1 MSISA
6 LCGSAKNPCSMG
18 RLTVIEPVSL
28 YNPQNLQ
35 MNKIDVL
42 SRLSEE
48 MTTALHCS
56 PQLSEQEIFNDPLQQ
71 MRSDY
76 EKGRVFWNE
85 GGPQMHTIKALDVD
99 FAGGKVKTRLYY
111 PTDKLQS
118 PALLYIHGGGFIV
131 GSIDTHDRIMR
142 ILAKESGA
150 VVIGIDYTLS
160 PEAKYPQA
168 IEECVA
174 VSQFFLKHGH
184 EYGIDSD
191 NMGYAGDSAGA
202 YLSLA
207 SYLWQRDAKMDVGNI
222 KCLMLY
228 YGLYGL
234 KDSCSRKLYGG
245 EWDGLTKEDL
255 EYYQAM
261 YLNSD
266 KEMDA
271 AYYCLFNNDLSENIP
286 PCFIASSEFDPLLD
300 DSEALYKIFES
311 HGIKCEYKMYPGTL
325 HAFLHYSKVM
335 KSSSQALS
343 DGVNY
348 FLNCLNHQ
356 E

>member
-1 MSISA
+1 
-6 LCGSAKNPCSMG
+6 
-18 RLTVIEPVSL
+18 
-28 YNPQNLQ
+28 
-35 MNKIDVL
+35 MNKVDVL

-48 MTTALHCS
+48 MTAALHCA
-56 PQLSEQEIFNDPLQQ
+56 PQVSGQEICSDPLQQ

-76 EKGRVFWNE
+76 EKGRAFWNE
-85 GGPQMHTIKALDVD
+85 GGPQMHKINELDVE
-99 FAGGKVKTRLYY
+99 FEGGHVRTRLYY
-111 PTDKLQS
+111 PTQRLQS
-118 PALLYIHGGGFIV
+118 PALIYIHGGGFIV
-131 GSIDTHDRIMR
+131 GSMNTHDRIMR
-142 ILAKESGA
+142 ILAEASGA

-184 EYGIDSD
+184 EHGIDCE

-207 SYLWQRDAKMDVGNI
+207 SYLWQRDAGMDIGYI
-222 KCLMLY
+222 KCLLLY

-255 EYYQAM
+255 EYYQEM

-266 KEMDA
+266 KEIDA
-271 AYYCLFNNDLSENIP
+271 AYYCLFNNNLSENIP
-286 PCFIASSEFDPLLD
+286 PSFIASSEFDPLLD

-311 HGIKCEYKMYPGTL
+311 HGIECEYKMYLGTL

-335 KSSSQALS
+335 NASNQALS

-348 FLNCLNHQ
+348 FLQCLKYQ
-356 E
+356 K